1 MPDITLVRK
10 GGGDV
15 EEPVELEE
23 LTQEKWFLWK
33 QLRVKLVYVSRKDWE
48 QEIKRLRGRTG

>member
-1 MPDITLVRK
+1 M
-10 GGGDV
+10 